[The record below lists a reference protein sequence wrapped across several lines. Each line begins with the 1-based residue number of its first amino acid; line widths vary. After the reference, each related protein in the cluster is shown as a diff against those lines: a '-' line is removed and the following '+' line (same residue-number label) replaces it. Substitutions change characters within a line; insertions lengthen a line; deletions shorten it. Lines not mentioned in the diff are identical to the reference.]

1 MKIII
6 NIIAALPAL
15 ASAISLFIMFAM
27 SFNCMWLIIPCMFQ
41 VIGTIFLADNIK
53 NISLNI
59 YKIMVLL
66 KT

>member
-15 ASAISLFIMFAM
+15 ASAIALFIMFAM
-27 SFNCMWLIIPCMFQ
+27 SFDYTWLIIPCIFQ
-41 VIGTIFLADNIK
+41 SIGTLFLADNIR

-59 YKIMVLL
+59 YKIIALL
-66 KT
+66 KS